1 MSRKLF
7 YGGGCKNFPG
17 TETIPFQWSDHIM
30 LEDRSIDH
38 REYLCMEDKD
48 PKSEFAETVIEN
60 LGETGTI
67 FTYIGYEAGVLKHL
81 AD

>member
-1 MSRKLF
+1 
-7 YGGGCKNFPG
+7 
-17 TETIPFQWSDHIM
+17 M

>member
-1 MSRKLF
+1 
-7 YGGGCKNFPG
+7 
-17 TETIPFQWSDHIM
+17 M

-81 AD
+81 AASLPPFEHKLSTFTSRFNDLYKIMRRH